1 MKTGSCALTMASI
14 VMTVSV
20 WTLGIGPARMAQD
33 VKPDADVPE
42 ATTEN
47 TMNVHYLEIVTPDV
61 DATCAALEKMH
72 GVTFGKPVAELGN
85 ARTAALKEGGRMGV
99 RAPMHEAEM
108 PVVRP
113 YVLVDDVNA
122 AVKKAEAAGAEIALP
137 FMEIPGQ
144 GKIAIYVLG
153 GIEHGLWQK

>member
-1 MKTGSCALTMASI
+1 MKNRSLHSTLFGLACVLTIGMAEFTQTTSH
-14 VMTVSV
+14 
-20 WTLGIGPARMAQD
+20 QD
-33 VKPDADVPE
+33 PTPDAKQTAIKE
-42 ATTEN
+42 KA
-47 TMNVHYLEIVTPDV
+47 MNVHYLEIVTPDV

-113 YVLVDDVNA
+113 YVLVDDVAA

-137 FMEIPGQ
+137 FMEIPGR

>member
-1 MKTGSCALTMASI
+1 
-14 VMTVSV
+14 MTHRSLHS
-20 WTLGIGPARMAQD
+20 TLFGLVVVLVLGAAEFVHTPSHQD
-33 VKPDADVPE
+33 PTPE
-42 ATTEN
+42 AKQAVKEK

-99 RAPMHEAEM
+99 RAPMHEAET

-137 FMEIPGQ
+137 FMDIPGQ
-144 GKIAIYVLG
+144 GKIAIYILG
-153 GIEHGLWQK
+153 GIQHGLWQK

>member
-1 MKTGSCALTMASI
+1 MNRDLMRSVISPAILILLFGSVGLSQMR
-14 VMTVSV
+14 SV
-20 WTLGIGPARMAQD
+20 QD
-33 VKPDADVPE
+33 PVPE
-42 ATTEN
+42 ARESIKEKA
-47 TMNVHYLEIVTPDV
+47 MNVHYLEIVTSDV

-113 YVLVDDVNA
+113 YVLVDDVAA